1 MTTTLLILVLL
12 IATNAFFA
20 ASEFALVELNDLKV
34 KKQAEEGNRK
44 AKLLYH
50 LISEESRFLST
61 IQIGIT
67 LAGFLASAF
76 AADHFS
82 DRFAHFLYTLGIP
95 FSIDVLDVVSV
106 IFITAVL
113 SFFTLVFGEL
123 VPKKIALQKPEMI
136 ASLVVYPLTAIFY
149 VFYPLVKVLSLSTN
163 TIIKLLGMNP
173 HAAREEPT
181 EEEIR
186 MMVEIGD
193 EQGTILKSES
203 EMIYNIFEF
212 NDKYVSDIFT
222 HRTDMIA
229 IPSDATLEE
238 TLQVVNNHRFTRYPV
253 YEGDI
258 DHIIG
263 ILHVK
268 DLIRFMSQNLN
279 SFNLQRIIRKPI
291 HVFESIKIDVLFEAM
306 QSNNIHVAIVVDEYG
321 GTAGLVTIE
330 DIIEE
335 IVGEIRSEIQE
346 EEEEIKRLSPNQ
358 YIVKGITPIYK
369 LKEELNIELPS
380 GEYDTLNGFLFDR
393 LGHFPVKNEQVEI
406 EYENLKFQI
415 MDVDHTRFENILLT
429 ILGNQDSLSS

>member
-1 MTTTLLILVLL
+1 
-12 IATNAFFA
+12 
-20 ASEFALVELNDLKV
+20 
-34 KKQAEEGNRK
+34 
-44 AKLLYH
+44 
-50 LISEESRFLST
+50 
-61 IQIGIT
+61 
-67 LAGFLASAF
+67 
-76 AADHFS
+76 
-82 DRFAHFLYTLGIP
+82 
-95 FSIDVLDVVSV
+95 
-106 IFITAVL
+106 
-113 SFFTLVFGEL
+113 
-123 VPKKIALQKPEMI
+123 MI